1 MIGVSVLVSLL
12 GLLFV
17 TFLAS
22 ISSPCFCYCCCCCC
36 CLPLHRLQ
44 ALHSPSS
51 PSSSEA
57 AWSSPSSPFGFGFFP
72 FVLLLNMRFF
82 PLEIVSVSLLR
93 TFLDHIHEWS
103 FYLGLLR
110 LQLPPGGQSVI
121 IQRLVHNARQTGPSD
136 VARNVG
142 SYK

>member
-1 MIGVSVLVSLL
+1 M
-12 GLLFV
+12 
-17 TFLAS
+17 
-22 ISSPCFCYCCCCCC
+22 
-36 CLPLHRLQ
+36 
-44 ALHSPSS
+44 
-51 PSSSEA
+51 
-57 AWSSPSSPFGFGFFP
+57 
-72 FVLLLNMRFF
+72 
-82 PLEIVSVSLLR
+82 SLLR

-121 IQRLVHNARQTGPSD
+121 MRLVHDARQTGRSD

>member
-22 ISSPCFCYCCCCCC
+22 ISSPCSCYCCCCFCC

-82 PLEIVSVSLLR
+82 SLEIVSVSLLR

-121 IQRLVHNARQTGPSD
+121 TSALSTMHDKPSN